1 MCTNI
6 NAPLKSSALLE
17 FAHDYVREFV
27 EFAEEDRIFANDINK
42 VAGIIKDFSFVDKLN
57 AFANSKNIELNQ
69 GFAGF
74 NE

>member
-1 MCTNI
+1 M
-6 NAPLKSSALLE
+6 KSSALLE